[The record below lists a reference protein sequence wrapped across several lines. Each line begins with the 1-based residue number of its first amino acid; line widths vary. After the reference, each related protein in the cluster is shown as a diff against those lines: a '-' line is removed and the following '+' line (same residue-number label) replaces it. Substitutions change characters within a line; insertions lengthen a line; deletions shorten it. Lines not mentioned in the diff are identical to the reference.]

1 MRMNSSPIR
10 AKRALLMDYLQSRG
24 YLIGRTHSGFVAVDG
39 DGIVFTVSPC
49 RTYGTISHPQSGEL
63 RELRAR
69 GQAEPEWFEETEAT
83 LIEWAKSPLIRK
95 CNYVTN

>member
-10 AKRALLMDYLQSRG
+10 AKRALLIEYLEGRG
-24 YLIGRTHSGFVAVDG
+24 YLVGRTHSGFVAVDG

-49 RTYGTISHPQSGEL
+49 RTHGTIAHQQSGEL
-63 RELRAR
+63 HEVRAR
-69 GQAEPEWFEETEAT
+69 GQASPEWFEQAEGT

-95 CNYVTN
+95 RNYVTN